1 MFTCFLGNGH
11 GLISIRLGGGIEWP
25 MEGIFISEEYK
36 GQNQT
41 QNDVTVYILK
51 MSHAF
56 SLYGCAQCTNFTAV
70 AVTVYENIKEKNG
83 QI

>member
-36 GQNQT
+36 
-41 QNDVTVYILK
+41 
-51 MSHAF
+51 
-56 SLYGCAQCTNFTAV
+56 
-70 AVTVYENIKEKNG
+70 IKIK
-83 QI
+83 QRYF